1 MLERNSGGFCS
12 FCCCYSFIFFI
23 CRCFSFCWC
32 CIFIL
37 FPGNFAMSLA
47 LHPSFSD
54 PRRSPPALSSTPTT
68 FDCLFF
74 FIYCECY
81 GFEWTFFNHRR
92 FFLPN
97 IFGTFLSF
105 LAQPAFIK
113 VLLGAGSYFF
123 ESCRASYWSSKHRPS
138 PSVCLIHSKSFTYGE
153 NFDKISSHTIQQPWK
168 YKAAAKLI
176 SNQNISAYL
185 NCSLKK
191 CISRYNCN

>member
-37 FPGNFAMSLA
+37 FPGYFAMSPA

-123 ESCRASYWSSKHRPS
+123 ESCRASYRSSKQDPAHLF
-138 PSVCLIHSKSFTYGE
+138 VWFTVIHSLLYILTLYLCMSILQVLLVMKTLIRSAAILF
-153 NFDKISSHTIQQPWK
+153 SSHENIKQQP
-168 YKAAAKLI
+168 
-176 SNQNISAYL
+176 N
-185 NCSLKK
+185 
-191 CISRYNCN
+191 